1 MTTLVAQIAP
11 QRSTQY
17 AALAGA
23 LAPHELR
30 LSPLGAEITSLDA
43 VVLAGQAYLRLE
55 LRREPTET
63 ELAELGA
70 LAMTSAFFRY
80 FERLGERDGPFLQPL
95 DTRWAPAM
103 PADLPEV
110 RRYKGK
116 TNELLTRFLCN
127 IARYSSAFAHQP
139 WGSLRVLDPL
149 AGGGTTV
156 FTALVLGAAAAGIDS
171 SARVVE
177 STASFLREYARGEG
191 IAAQIKE
198 ERLRGVGRRWWF
210 SLGKAIRLR
219 CLLATGEIGAAPTL
233 LAGFGRPHLIVGDLP
248 YGIQHAGELE
258 ALLRQALHVWAGLLE
273 PGGAMALAWDATRF
287 PRERM
292 LAQVANCTAL
302 LALNDSPYDL
312 LAHRVDRVIKRRDVL
327 VARKVG

>member
-17 AALAGA
+17 AALASA
-23 LAPHELR
+23 LAPQELR
-30 LSPLGAEITSLDA
+30 LSPLSAEIISLDA
-43 VVLAGQAYLRLE
+43 ITLGGQAFLRLE

-80 FERLGERDGPFLQPL
+80 FERLGEREGPFLQPL
-95 DTRWAPAM
+95 DTHWAPAM

-116 TNELLTRFLCN
+116 TNELLTRFLCHA
-127 IARYSSAFAHQP
+127 ARYSSAFAQRP

-171 SARVVE
+171 SARVME
-177 STASFLREYARGEG
+177 STASFLREYVREEG

-198 ERLRGVGRRWWF
+198 ERLRQVGRRWWF
-210 SLGKAIRLR
+210 TLGKEKRLR
-219 CLLATGEIGAAPTL
+219 CLLATGEVGDAPTL
-233 LAGFGRPHLIVGDLP
+233 LAGFGQPHLIVGDLP
-248 YGIQHAGELE
+248 YGIQHTGELE
-258 ALLRQALHVWAGLLE
+258 ALLQEALPMWAGLLE
-273 PGGAMALAWDATRF
+273 PGGAVALAWDATRF
-287 PRERM
+287 GRERM
-292 LAQVANCTAL
+292 LALVGACDAL
-302 LALNDSPYDL
+302 TALNDAPYDA
-312 LAHRVDRVIKRRDVL
+312 LAHRVDRVIKRRDIL
-327 VARKVG
+327 VARRTN